1 MTRLLALV
9 PYLTAR
15 PEGVRVAEAARDF
28 GVTERQL
35 RSDLELLW
43 MCGLPGYGPGDLID
57 LSFEGDR
64 VRVTFTAGMGRPLRL
79 TTDEAVALV
88 VALRTLLE
96 LPGLAE
102 REAVS
107 RALAK
112 VSAAAGHAADRV
124 TPVAVSVDARE
135 EALAVV
141 RDGLERKRALHL
153 HYYVPTRDERT
164 ERTVD
169 PMRLLLVD
177 GKWYLEAWCRRAEG
191 VRLFRLDRVD
201 DVVVL
206 DERAAPPP
214 QAQERDVDNGVY
226 QPDPGRRPCGCAC
239 PAAPAGSPT
248 TTRSTPSPPLDDGGG
263 WPSPCTPPTW
273 PGRGGWWPPSAAR
286 RGSTSRPAWP
296 PRSPPTPGRRC
307 DRYGVEAEPA
317 AARRLGSC
325 RAAADRLDR
334 RRGPRPRRPRG
345 DRLRRARRGRPAA
358 PELEA
363 AERDLRPL
371 LAEVQ
376 ATRPLPSAAARSA
389 PQPTERGD
397 PRREPDPSTPGV
409 ASPVPAHLGGHVMAG
424 LGAPESAD
432 HPRGPAAL
440 RRIQEAARRLP
451 LARPLAAHL
460 QGRDEGHEGRRRRA
474 RATPPPRPPGPR
486 RDRRPRRPGPG
497 DLTAQ
502 LEEEARIAE
511 ARAAELRA
519 RAEQA
524 RARPTA
530 PADPPVPGSTTVT
543 EAARPAASAAAP
555 RRRGD
560 DVA

>member
-1 MTRLLALV
+1 VTTTGTTDRMTRLLALV

-35 RSDLELLW
+35 HSDLELLW

-64 VRVTFTAGMGRPLRL
+64 VRVTFTAGMVRPLRL

-102 REAVS
+102 RDAVS

-112 VSAAAGHAADRV
+112 VSAAAGHAGDRV

-206 DERAAPPP
+206 DEPAAPPP
-214 QAQERDVDNGVY
+214 QAHERDVDHGVY
-226 QPDPGRRPCGCAC
+226 QPDPDS
-239 PAAPAGSPT
+239 PAVRLRLS
-248 TTRSTPSPPLDDGGG
+248 RSARWVADYYPVDSVAAVDDPPGGLAV
-263 WPSPCTPPTW
+263 TVRTQDL
-273 PGRGGWWPPSAAR
+273 
-286 RGSTSRPAWP
+286 AW
-296 PRSPPTPGRRC
+296 
-307 DRYGVEAEPA
+307 
-317 AARRLGSC
+317 ARRLVASLGGEASVDEP
-325 RAAADRLDR
+325 ADLAAEVAAD
-334 RRGPRPRRPRG
+334 
-345 DRLRRARRGRPAA
+345 
-358 PELEA
+358 
-363 AERDLRPL
+363 
-371 LAEVQ
+371 
-376 ATRPLPSAAARSA
+376 
-389 PQPTERGD
+389 
-397 PRREPDPSTPGV
+397 
-409 ASPVPAHLGGHVMAG
+409 
-424 LGAPESAD
+424 
-432 HPRGPAAL
+432 
-440 RRIQEAARRLP
+440 
-451 LARPLAAHL
+451 
-460 QGRDEGHEGRRRRA
+460 
-474 RATPPPRPPGPR
+474 
-486 RDRRPRRPGPG
+486 
-497 DLTAQ
+497 
-502 LEEEARIAE
+502 
-511 ARAAELRA
+511 ARAALA
-519 RAEQA
+519 RYGIA
-524 RARPTA
+524 PT
-530 PADPPVPGSTTVT
+530 G
-543 EAARPAASAAAP
+543 
-555 RRRGD
+555 
-560 DVA
+560 

>member
-1 MTRLLALV
+1 MTITGTTDRMTRLLALV

-28 GVTERQL
+28 GVGERQL

-57 LSFEGDR
+57 LAFEGDR
-64 VRVTFTAGMGRPLRL
+64 VRVTFTAGMVRPLRL

-141 RDGLERKRALHL
+141 REGLERKNALHL

-201 DVVVL
+201 DVKVL

-214 QAQERDVDNGVY
+214 QAHERDVDNGVY
-226 QPDPGRRPCGCAC
+226 QPE
-239 PAAPAGSPT
+239 AGSPAVRLRVS
-248 TTRSTPSPPLDDGGG
+248 RSARWVADYYPVDTATPVDDPPGGLAVTVRTADLA
-263 WPSPCTPPTW
+263 W
-273 PGRGGWWPPSAAR
+273 AR
-286 RGSTSRPAWP
+286 RLVAGL
-296 PRSPPTPGRRC
+296 G
-307 DRYGVEAEPA
+307 GEAVVDEPA
-317 AARRLGSC
+317 ALAAEVAADA
-325 RAAADRLDR
+325 RAAL
-334 RRGPRPRRPRG
+334 
-345 DRLRRARRGRPAA
+345 ARY
-358 PELEA
+358 
-363 AERDLRPL
+363 
-371 LAEVQ
+371 
-376 ATRPLPSAAARSA
+376 
-389 PQPTERGD
+389 
-397 PRREPDPSTPGV
+397 
-409 ASPVPAHLGGHVMAG
+409 
-424 LGAPESAD
+424 ES
-432 HPRGPAAL
+432 GPAA
-440 RRIQEAARRLP
+440 
-451 LARPLAAHL
+451 
-460 QGRDEGHEGRRRRA
+460 
-474 RATPPPRPPGPR
+474 
-486 RDRRPRRPGPG
+486 
-497 DLTAQ
+497 
-502 LEEEARIAE
+502 
-511 ARAAELRA
+511 
-519 RAEQA
+519 
-524 RARPTA
+524 
-530 PADPPVPGSTTVT
+530 GS
-543 EAARPAASAAAP
+543 A
-555 RRRGD
+555 G
-560 DVA
+560 

>member
-1 MTRLLALV
+1 MTASGTPDRMTRLLALV

-15 PEGVRVAEAARDF
+15 PDGVRVAEAARDF
-28 GVTERQL
+28 GVGERQL

-141 RDGLERKRALHL
+141 REGLERRRALHL

-177 GKWYLEAWCRRAEG
+177 GRWYLEAWCRRAEG

-206 DERAAPPP
+206 DEAAAPPP
-214 QAQERDVDNGVY
+214 QAHGRDVDNGIY
-226 QPDPGRRPCGCAC
+226 QPEPGS
-239 PAAPAGSPT
+239 PAVRLRVSRSARWVADYYPVDSVVPVDDPAGGLALT
-248 TTRSTPSPPLDDGGG
+248 VRTADLA
-263 WPSPCTPPTW
+263 W
-273 PGRGGWWPPSAAR
+273 AR
-286 RGSTSRPAWP
+286 RLVASLGGEAVVDEPAHLAAEVAADA
-296 PRSPPTPGRRC
+296 RAALT
-307 DRYGVEAEPA
+307 RYGV
-317 AARRLGSC
+317 
-325 RAAADRLDR
+325 D
-334 RRGPRPRRPRG
+334 
-345 DRLRRARRGRPAA
+345 
-358 PELEA
+358 
-363 AERDLRPL
+363 
-371 LAEVQ
+371 
-376 ATRPLPSAAARSA
+376 
-389 PQPTERGD
+389 PQPA
-397 PRREPDPSTPGV
+397 SSV
-409 ASPVPAHLGGHVMAG
+409 AG
-424 LGAPESAD
+424 
-432 HPRGPAAL
+432 
-440 RRIQEAARRLP
+440 
-451 LARPLAAHL
+451 
-460 QGRDEGHEGRRRRA
+460 
-474 RATPPPRPPGPR
+474 
-486 RDRRPRRPGPG
+486 
-497 DLTAQ
+497 
-502 LEEEARIAE
+502 
-511 ARAAELRA
+511 
-519 RAEQA
+519 
-524 RARPTA
+524 
-530 PADPPVPGSTTVT
+530 
-543 EAARPAASAAAP
+543 
-555 RRRGD
+555 
-560 DVA
+560 